1 MRFGIAF
8 ANTGPFATPEGAAAM
23 AEAAEQAGFDSI
35 WTVEHVV
42 VPKQYASVYPYAPNG
57 KMPGAEAFDLPDP
70 LVWLAW
76 VAARTTTLRLATGIL
91 ILPQRNPFVVAKEVA
106 TLDQLSGGRVILGVG
121 IGWLEEEFR
130 ILGADW
136 EGRVQRTEE
145 YVEVMRTLWRE
156 DLPTFEGETVS
167 FTETISLPRPAARS
181 VPIVVGGHSPASARR
196 AGRIGDGYF
205 PAKGDVGALMREMR
219 TAAEQAGRDP
229 NAIEVTTGLVS
240 FQGDEAVEEVG
251 RLAEMG
257 VGRVMIPPLS
267 FDPSQLR
274 DLLAAFGDDVIA
286 RS

>member
-8 ANTGPFATPEGAAAM
+8 ANTGPFATSDGAAAM

-42 VPKQYASVYPYAPNG
+42 VPKQYASVYPYSPTG
-57 KMPGAEAFDLPDP
+57 KMPGAEAFDIPDP

-145 YVEVMRTLWRE
+145 YIEVMRTLWRE

-205 PAKGDVGALMREMR
+205 PAKGDVGALMAEMR
-219 TAAEQAGRDP
+219 KAAEQVGRDP
-229 NAIEVTTGLVS
+229 DAIEVTTGLAS
-240 FQGDEAVEEVG
+240 FQGDEALAEVG

-257 VGRVMIPPLS
+257 VDRLMIPPLS

>member
-8 ANTGPFATPEGAAAM
+8 ANTGPFATPDGAAAM
-23 AEAAEQAGFDSI
+23 AEAAEQAGFDSL

-42 VPKQYASVYPYAPNG
+42 VPKQYASVYPYSPTG
-57 KMPGAEAFDLPDP
+57 KMPGAEAFDIPDP

-91 ILPQRNPFVVAKEVA
+91 ILPQRNPLVVAKEVA

-156 DLPTFEGETVS
+156 DLPSFEGETVS

-181 VPIVVGGHSPASARR
+181 VPIVVGGHAPASARR

-205 PAKGDVGALMREMR
+205 PAKGDIASLIAEMR
-219 TAAEQAGRDP
+219 KSAEQAGRDP
-229 NAIEVTTGLVS
+229 DAIEVTTGLAS
-240 FQGDEAVEEVG
+240 FQGDEALEEVG
-251 RLAEMG
+251 RLAELG
-257 VGRVMIPPLS
+257 VARLMIPPLS